1 MIFPTGRHHLAPSDK
16 LDHKV
21 AKILQVP
28 SATRSRIGRGQYLAP
43 TPHNPVGLLEEA
55 LLDVLAADPIHQKI
69 CKQLG
74 KNLPFTRL
82 DELAK
87 QALAGGIIDNSEAAI
102 LVKAEESRL
111 RSINVDDFEPEELA
125 TQPVKLP
132 EKHRKP
138 EAA

>member
-1 MIFPTGRHHLAPSDK
+1 MIFPTGRHYLAPSDK

-28 SATRSRIGRGQYLAP
+28 NATRSRIGRGQYLTP
-43 TPHNPVGLLEEA
+43 TLIRLPVLEEA
-55 LLDVLAADPIHQKI
+55 LVDVIAADPIDQRI
-69 CKQLG
+69 CKDLV

-82 DELAK
+82 DELAHN
-87 QALAGGIIDNSEAAI
+87 ALAKGLIDKDEAAI

-111 RSINVDDFEPEELA
+111 RSINVDDFDPEELA
-125 TQPVKLP
+125 TKPVKFAGEL
-132 EKHRKP
+132 RKV

>member
-55 LLDVLAADPIHQKI
+55 LLDVMAADPIHQKI

-74 KNLPFTRL
+74 KTCRSPVWMNWRNRRCQVALSIML
-82 DELAK
+82 K
-87 QALAGGIIDNSEAAI
+87 QQ
-102 LVKAEESRL
+102 
-111 RSINVDDFEPEELA
+111 FW
-125 TQPVKLP
+125 
-132 EKHRKP
+132 
-138 EAA
+138 